1 MILDL
6 AQTTQAYLVMGLV
19 ALVFM
24 SFVRERP
31 RPDIVAMGAVAAL
44 LAVGILSAEEA
55 TSVFSNSGPL
65 AVGAMFVL
73 STALERTGCVDLTG
87 GVVKRLAGRSHIQ
100 AIVALM
106 LCVMTLSAFINNTP
120 VVVALTPVAI
130 MLAREMG
137 IAPSRLLMPLSF
149 ASIFGG
155 TTTLVGTS
163 TNLLVSGS
171 AQANGLAAIGMF
183 ETTAAGLIMAGVGIT
198 YMALA
203 GRWLLPDRR
212 TLGDVMG
219 DPSGRSFLAELR
231 VPETSP
237 FVGKGLTDA
246 GLTSERG
253 SEVVDLLRGEVSYR
267 YALDSVVLEAG
278 DRLVVRS
285 NAGDVMGLR
294 ESGALAPDTKAT
306 ATDTKTVDTKATDTK
321 TAAPEP
327 VETRQTMLM
336 EGIVGPR
343 SRLAGYRIADLNF
356 RRLYGVYII
365 AVHRRGA
372 DLRSNFDQVRLEFGD
387 TLLLEGPAEGLQR
400 LFERRVLVNLT
411 EPAERPL
418 RRSKAPIALAAVAGV
433 ITLSAL
439 EIMPIEAAA
448 IVAAVVVVATGCLTA
463 DEAYASIHW
472 NILFLIFG
480 MIAVGLAMEKTG
492 AAGMMVSATLP
503 YLKPL
508 GPLIVLAGIYLITST
523 LTEMVSNNATAIL
536 LTPISI
542 AVANELGVDPRPF
555 VMAVLFAASASFA
568 TPIGYQTNTF
578 VYSAGGYRFSDFLK
592 VGLPLNLLMW
602 GVAVTIIPFFW
613 PF

>member
-6 AQTTQAYLVMGLV
+6 SQTTQAYLVMGLV

-87 GVVKRLAGRSHIQ
+87 GLVKRLAGRSHTQ

-171 AQANGLAAIGMF
+171 AQANGLAPIGMF
-183 ETTAAGLIMAGVGIT
+183 EITAAGAIMGGVGIL
-198 YMALA
+198 YLALA

-237 FVGKGLTDA
+237 FVGKRLGEA
-246 GLTSERG
+246 GLTSDRG

-294 ESGALAPDTKAT
+294 ESGALAPDTKA
-306 ATDTKTVDTKATDTK
+306 
-321 TAAPEP
+321 PEAQTTESES
-327 VETRQTMLM
+327 VETRQTRLM

-343 SRLAGYRIADLNF
+343 SRLAGYRIGDLNF

-387 TLLLEGPAEGLQR
+387 TLLLEGPAEGLRR
-400 LFERRVLVNLT
+400 LFERRVLVNLS

-418 RRSKAPIALAAVAGV
+418 RRSKAPIALAAVAAV
-433 ITLSAL
+433 MTVSAL

-448 IVAAVVVVATGCLTA
+448 IVAAVAVVITGCLTA

-492 AAGMMVSATLP
+492 AAGMIVAATLP

-542 AVANELGVDPRPF
+542 AVATELGVDPRPF

-592 VGLPLNLLMW
+592 VGLPLNVLMW
-602 GVAVTIIPFFW
+602 GVAVAIIPFFW
-613 PF
+613 PFEG